1 MSGKQWRS
9 LVSATLAGLLMPSV
23 ARADSS
29 LVAPAA
35 TGVILSFGTPPLV
48 PPAPEPAADPPA
60 ADLQLPS
67 PPFQG
72 PNQLT
77 CELCGTER
85 PAYRL
90 ESHARRG
97 VAIAGAVVAGIG
109 FGFALAVAAGTTE
122 GAKKWN
128 GVPFDTGGLV
138 MPLLGP
144 WIALGSMKPNCG
156 GFYGDEPWGCTKVHT
171 QGPWRAILIVDGL
184 VQLLGVTL
192 ITVGLALPKQELV
205 VADRV
210 KARVVPVPLG
220 RSGQGLAVTGT
231 F

>member
-35 TGVILSFGTPPLV
+35 TGVILSFGTPPPV

-67 PPFQG
+67 PPPQG
-72 PNQLT
+72 PQLT

-122 GAKKWN
+122 GAKEWN

-138 MPLLGP
+138 MPLL
-144 WIALGSMKPNCG
+144 
-156 GFYGDEPWGCTKVHT
+156 
-171 QGPWRAILIVDGL
+171 GPWRAILIVDGL

-192 ITVGLALPKQELV
+192 ITVGLAVPKQELV